1 MPRAFVGPIAAGA
14 KVIKSS
20 CGAVAALLRE
30 NYGDALAVEMEGE
43 GFMRAA
49 YANKVDSMVVRGV
62 SDLLDGKGEADSS
75 GSQEVASDHAAA
87 FAFELLKCLA
97 SQTIADLATK
107 AGHFEGKKEASREG
121 PDPIDLWTRLRDLA
135 PRLYP
140 RGPDDSNVWE
150 DAGGDLSYV
159 DLSGNART
167 QWSRAIRQ
175 LEKGG
180 GGKVSAATLLDR
192 MLQDFGKNYEL
203 QYLRARLSG

>member
-1 MPRAFVGPIAAGA
+1 
-14 KVIKSS
+14 
-20 CGAVAALLRE
+20 
-30 NYGDALAVEMEGE
+30 
-43 GFMRAA
+43 
-49 YANKVDSMVVRGV
+49 VDRR
-62 SDLLDGKGEADSS
+62 K
-75 GSQEVASDHAAA
+75 VASEHAAA
-87 FAFELLKCLA
+87 FAFELLARLA

-107 AGHFEGKKEASREG
+107 ARHVEGKKDAPPEL
-121 PDPIDLWTRLRDLA
+121 PDPVDFWTRLRELA

-167 QWSRAIRQ
+167 QWSKAIRL

-192 MLQDFGKNYEL
+192 MLQEFGKNYEL
-203 QYLRARLSG
+203 QYLRAWLNTSKQGA